1 MSTMRRAA
9 AQASALKVSM
19 PTWHKHRR
27 GDSTHRVNRHP
38 PVTHRRHGALRRQ
51 VPDSSQGFDAMR
63 LGITLLRTA
72 LAAVLGDAERLVGR
86 DTWFGRHLRHSHTQG
101 SSRARTIASS
111 SCRVWR
117 SSTTTIPA
125 PTTTTTRSLSARSRI
140 AVVGR
145 SRAPVSRATAAG
157 STGTVISETGRPS
170 NRSLTK
176 EIDSYIVIYYDGCMS
191 STSDDDS

>member
-27 GDSTHRVNRHP
+27 GDSTHRVNCQTAAAR
-38 PVTHRRHGALRRQ
+38 RRHGALRLQ
-51 VPDSSQGFDAMR
+51 VSDSSEGFDAMG

-101 SSRARTIASS
+101 VVAGPHHCVKFLQGVAILYHHYSRSPRRRRQDRCLHAR
-111 SCRVWR
+111 
-117 SSTTTIPA
+117 
-125 PTTTTTRSLSARSRI
+125 
-140 AVVGR
+140 G
-145 SRAPVSRATAAG
+145 
-157 STGTVISETGRPS
+157 
-170 NRSLTK
+170 
-176 EIDSYIVIYYDGCMS
+176 
-191 STSDDDS
+191 